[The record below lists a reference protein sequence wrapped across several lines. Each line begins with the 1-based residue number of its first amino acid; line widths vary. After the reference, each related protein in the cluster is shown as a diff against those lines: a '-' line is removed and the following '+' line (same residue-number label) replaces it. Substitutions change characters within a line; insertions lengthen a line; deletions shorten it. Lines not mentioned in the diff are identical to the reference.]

1 LKRSVIILSLTA
13 SDQHNSK
20 EQYHFA
26 ALRIDRE
33 QLPKYIFFSPNEDFG
48 SPKPFNLDQELEV
61 VLANLRDYCKDA
73 LIFAPD
79 HSTVARVNQTLPLD
93 LQSQEVIVITDLIV
107 LFFPILS
114 KLSLNELREKLGI
127 KPKQYLSSARKE
139 VRLTWDILKK
149 CWEKGLSCD
158 LSFLTK
164 LQEYTE
170 GLAVYPFLQEIVK
183 EISKKYP
190 DRAISTQ
197 GYPQEF
203 EDSIFIQ
210 PSEAQEQPISYSSDW
225 VIACFQKG
233 GILSQKLPGYEDRS
247 IQVSMAKEIIRGF
260 EQSVNIVIEAGT
272 GTGKS
277 IAYLIPALW
286 WARKNKKRIIVATHT
301 ITLQEQLYAKDLPLL
316 QKVLP
321 FAFKAALL
329 KGKGNYLCLKSLS
342 QERLSRDG
350 LTRYEKLALAWIYSW
365 TRETKSGDLG
375 ELPYSSEYSS
385 IWKRYGADNPYCLP
399 QDCPFAKQCYL
410 LRARKTAEDADLVI
424 VNHSL
429 LFADIKTNH
438 NTLPDYSE
446 LIIDEAHNI
455 CQTALKQLGF
465 EISLEQLQR
474 LLANICEGRSSLLAY
489 LKKSQPVWSE
499 GFPSI
504 NWSDF
509 NSYLEKMPGDC
520 GNIII
525 QARELFD
532 LGKSML
538 AGRSSLR
545 LDISKTGQQVY
556 SVFLVC
562 IENLGLRLR
571 ELVHTLDRINACLSI
586 ESRQLES
593 TKLEILRLKN
603 EILLIIE
610 GLAGISAEEENRVT
624 YLELS
629 NTVYLK
635 NTVVDIAGI
644 LQEKIYEKTNCTVLT
659 SATLSVSDSFSYF
672 ARDIGLKHYHSIKL
686 DSPFAYH
693 KQMLFCVVNDL
704 PVNSGPEAEL
714 AVNTASFLKLIAEA
728 MQGRTLVLF
737 TSHRYL
743 RLVRAELISNLQA
756 GKLKVLAQGIDGSR
770 EELLRDFLKDQN
782 TVLLGASSFWE
793 GIDIPGDALK
803 CVVIPR
809 LPFWPPDSP
818 ILEAKANLLQTQ
830 GLNAFNE
837 LHLPEAIIR
846 FKQGFGRL
854 IRTKDDKGVVILLD
868 DRVLYKQYGRSF
880 LKSLPIKSYFQG
892 NSANVVKQVLNWV

>member
-1 LKRSVIILSLTA
+1 MKQSVIILSLIA

-20 EQYHFA
+20 EPYHFA
-26 ALRIDRE
+26 ALRMERE
-33 QLPKYIFFSPNEDFG
+33 KLPKYLILSNRDQ
-48 SPKPFNLDQELEV
+48 KPEV
-61 VLANLRDYCKDA
+61 DLANLRDYCQDA
-73 LIFAPD
+73 FAFAPD
-79 HSTVARVNQTLPLD
+79 HSTVARINQTLPLN
-93 LQSQEVIVITDLIV
+93 LRPQEVIVITDLIV
-107 LFFPILS
+107 LFFPVLS
-114 KLSLNELREKLGI
+114 KLSLDELAEKLGI
-127 KPKQYLSSARKE
+127 KPKQYLSIAQKE
-139 VRLTWDILKK
+139 VRLTWHILKK
-149 CWEKGLSCD
+149 CWAKGLNCD
-158 LSFLTK
+158 LGFLTK

-170 GLAVYPFLQEIVK
+170 GLAVYPFLQAIVK
-183 EISKKYP
+183 EIIKKYP

-203 EDSIFIQ
+203 ADSIFSQ
-210 PSEAQEQPISYSSDW
+210 PSEAEVQSISYSSDW

-233 GILSQKLPGYEDRS
+233 GILSQTWPGYEDRS
-247 IQVSMAKEIIRGF
+247 IQVSMAKEIIEGF
-260 EQSVNIVIEAGT
+260 EKSNNIVIEAGT

-286 WARKNKKRIIVATHT
+286 WSRKNKKRIIVATHT
-301 ITLQEQLYAKDLPLL
+301 ITLQEQLYSKDLPLL

-329 KGKGNYLCLKSLS
+329 KGKGNYVCLKSLS
-342 QERLSRDG
+342 QERLSIEG
-350 LTRYEKLALAWIYSW
+350 VTPSEKLALAGMYSW
-365 TRETKSGDLG
+365 TRETKTGDLG

-399 QDCPFAKQCYL
+399 QDCPYAKSCYL
-410 LRARKTAEDADLVI
+410 LRARKIAEDADLVI

-455 CQTALKQLGF
+455 YQTALKQLGF
-465 EISLEQLQR
+465 ELSQEQVQR
-474 LLANICEGRSSLLAY
+474 LLANICEGRSSLLAH
-489 LKKSQPVWSE
+489 LKKNQPVWSE
-499 GFPSI
+499 IFPSM

-509 NSYLEKMPGDC
+509 NSFLEKMPGDC
-520 GNIII
+520 GNITF
-525 QARELFD
+525 QVKELYH
-532 LGKSML
+532 LCRSML
-538 AGRSSLR
+538 GDRSSLR
-545 LDISKTGQQVY
+545 LEILKTGLQVY
-556 SVFLVC
+556 SAFLVC
-562 IENLGLRLR
+562 IENLSLRLR
-571 ELVHTLDRINACLSI
+571 ELVHTLDRINNYLSL

-593 TKLEILRLKN
+593 IKLEIMRLKS
-603 EILLIIE
+603 EIILIIE
-610 GLAGISAEEENRVT
+610 GLASISAKEETNRVT
-624 YLELS
+624 YLEMS

-644 LQEKIYEKTNCTVLT
+644 LQENIYEKTNCTVLT
-659 SATLSVSDSFSYF
+659 SATLSVTDSFSYF
-672 ARDIGLKHYHSIKL
+672 ARDIGLEHYHSLKL
-686 DSPFAYH
+686 DSPFTYH

-714 AVNTASFLKLIAEA
+714 ALNTAFFLKQIVEA

-743 RLVRAELISNLQA
+743 RLVREELLRNLQA

-770 EELLRDFLKDQN
+770 EELLQDFLRDRN

-803 CVVIPR
+803 CVIIPR

-818 ILEAKANLLQTQ
+818 ILEAKASLLETQ
-830 GLNAFNE
+830 GLDAFNE

-854 IRTKDDKGVVILLD
+854 IRTKDDRGVVILLD
-868 DRVLYKQYGRSF
+868 DRVLYKQYGKSF
-880 LKSLPIKSYFQG
+880 IKSLPIKFYFQG
-892 NSANVVKQVLNWV
+892 NSATVVKQVLNWV